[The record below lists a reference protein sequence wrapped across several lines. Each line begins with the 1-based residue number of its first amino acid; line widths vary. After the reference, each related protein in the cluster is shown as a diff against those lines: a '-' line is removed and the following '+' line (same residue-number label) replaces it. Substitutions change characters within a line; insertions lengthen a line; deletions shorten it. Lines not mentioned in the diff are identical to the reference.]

1 MFLDLYCLQGGF
13 GVMFTVLLLAFTK
26 NYGQSGPPMPYVL
39 SALVDVARTSL
50 YGAHASWSLHGV
62 QQRDVST
69 YDLALSTCRVRRF
82 TDRRDLFRAGN
93 DPLL

>member
-1 MFLDLYCLQGGF
+1 MFIVNPSPRTYDAMFLDLYCLQGGF

-50 YGAHASWSLHGV
+50 YGAHASWSLHGEKHPP
-62 QQRDVST
+62 RTSGAVSH
-69 YDLALSTCRVRRF
+69 LLS
-82 TDRRDLFRAGN
+82 AGRS
-93 DPLL
+93 